1 MPRQSV
7 CVRMECIRPA
17 PVAGGRLSRVR
28 LLIAVDIV
36 LSIAFGCT
44 IGIGT
49 SYGVLLMGTIFVGWA
64 WWIGDYLDTLDAEAE
79 PEPAVEAA
87 AQHSAESPSNADF
100 C

>member
-1 MPRQSV
+1 
-7 CVRMECIRPA
+7 MEYIGPA
-17 PVAGGRLSRVR
+17 PTAGGRLSRVR

-36 LSIAFGCT
+36 LSIAFGYS

-49 SYGVLLMGTIFVGWA
+49 SYGVLLMGTVFVSWA

-79 PEPAVEAA
+79 AEPAAEAVA
-87 AQHSAESPSNADF
+87 LHSAESTSNADF